1 MKSRK
6 FDLFIV
12 FAIGIQSLFSM
23 ASVKN
28 SNACEYANSNM
39 EYIKDQTETAISATE
54 LQITKY
60 YAYKAIN
67 GIEKT
72 RSNFEACGCQEA
84 ISSLD
89 DVLDNL
95 KEATRAET
103 HPSSKEAL
111 QKALKNTLK
120 GIKELEDYGL
130 SISDVYGDTMLVL
143 NTKEVMEAQGGILLP
158 EGKLLEQQIH
168 NGLKNFEISIDNIVN
183 QLDCAEAKRFI
194 KKTYNNASITLLN
207 TDLTKPKKIYHQRV
221 KTITKEALAKLKEC
235 E

>member
-1 MKSRK
+1 MAFVKS
-6 FDLFIV
+6 
-12 FAIGIQSLFSM
+12 A
-23 ASVKN
+23 
-28 SNACEYANSNM
+28 NACEYANSNM
-39 EYIKDQTETAISATE
+39 EYIKDQTETAISANE

-89 DVLDNL
+89 NVPDNL
-95 KEATRAET
+95 KEATKAET

-120 GIKELEDYGL
+120 GIKELQDFGL
-130 SISDVYGDTMLVL
+130 SVTDVYGDSMLVL

-158 EGKLLEQQIH
+158 EDKLLEQQIH
-168 NGLKNFEISIDNIVN
+168 NGLTDFEISINKIVN
-183 QLDCAEAKRFI
+183 ELECAEAKRFI
-194 KKTYNNASITLLN
+194 KKTYDNASITLLN

-221 KTITKEALAKLKEC
+221 KTITQNALVKLKNC
-235 E
+235 K

>member
-1 MKSRK
+1 
-6 FDLFIV
+6 
-12 FAIGIQSLFSM
+12 M
-23 ASVKN
+23 ASVK
-28 SNACEYANSNM
+28 SANACEYANSNM
-39 EYIKDQTETAISATE
+39 EYIKDQTETAISANE

-89 DVLDNL
+89 NVLDNL
-95 KEATRAET
+95 KEATKAET

-120 GIKELEDYGL
+120 GIKELQDFGL
-130 SISDVYGDTMLVL
+130 SVTDVYGDSMLVL

-168 NGLKNFEISIDNIVN
+168 NGLTDFEISINKIVN
-183 QLDCAEAKRFI
+183 ELECAEAKRFI
-194 KKTYNNASITLLN
+194 KKTYDNASITLLN

-221 KTITKEALAKLKEC
+221 KTITQNALVKLKNC
-235 E
+235 K